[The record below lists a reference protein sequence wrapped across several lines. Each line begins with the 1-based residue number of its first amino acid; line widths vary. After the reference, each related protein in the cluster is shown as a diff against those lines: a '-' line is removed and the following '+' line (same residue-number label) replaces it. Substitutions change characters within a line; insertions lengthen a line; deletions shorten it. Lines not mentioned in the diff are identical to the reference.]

1 MAAARVINRWWSRE
15 DLVLILLLSA
25 LFFLPGLGQVSLFDR
40 DEPRFSTA
48 TREMMDGGDWAVP
61 HFNGDLR
68 SDKPP
73 LLYWVMMTSYTL
85 VGQNELGARLPSAVF
100 STLTLL
106 VVYWIAGSRFG
117 RVTGIVA
124 AVMLGSCSLFIA
136 EARLATADATMIFFT
151 VLTLGC
157 AWRAWD
163 AAGTHQDVP
172 TILPRPKFLIDHPE
186 PVEYVNTGVRR
197 GPVPLWVAVAFW
209 IALSLGTLTKGVP
222 LAFVFVPMITLS
234 VATGQW
240 TELWREWRKLSP
252 GAKIYHAPSYFFRAV
267 WLGNWSWWRQ
277 LKPMMGLPILI
288 LLVGSWVLI
297 AGIRS
302 DWMLI
307 NQMVGVHFLV
317 RTMGPLLTSLG
328 IHIADVARPGGND
341 PMSAYRHPPGFYLAL
356 VWITF
361 WPWTPLIIPTA
372 YHTIRRMLRRTA
384 MNIDP
389 RPYQF
394 LVAWIVPMWILLE
407 LSRGKLVHYCLPL
420 YVAMIIL
427 CADTVVQSWFR
438 LTEVLAA
445 RWFNWARYFWL
456 LAWLGMGA
464 ATISVVTYWLKDPNL
479 LRPAIMLAGA
489 FAAVGIAG
497 TIAWRK
503 PAWIFITALGYG
515 GSLLIGNT
523 LLVPQ
528 IRGLRATQ
536 LAMGEAIKL
545 RERGF
550 QLIAIGH
557 EEPTMVFYSGQIL
570 RFAPSPAGLSS
581 AASAPLHHDSATQPA
596 EPYSRTLWNGA
607 PKKIVASHPQPDDT
621 NVATVAV
628 VNTEVLQ
635 KINNTGLKC
644 WIVDSFPL
652 LPQPGKS
659 EKRLYVIT
667 NTEPW
672 EEREVNKTER

>member
-1 MAAARVINRWWSRE
+1 MAAARRINRWWSRE
-15 DLVLILLLSA
+15 DILLIILLGA
-25 LFFLPGLGQVSLFDR
+25 LFYLPGLGSVALFDR
-40 DEPRFSTA
+40 DEPRFATA
-48 TREMMDGGDWAVP
+48 TREMLATGDWAVP
-61 HFNGDLR
+61 HFNGNLR

-73 LLYWVMMTSYTL
+73 LLYWIMSGTYTL
-85 VGQNELGARLPSAVF
+85 FGENELGARLPSAIF

-136 EARLATADATMIFFT
+136 ESRLATADATMLFFT

-163 AAGTHQDVP
+163 AAGTHQDAP

-197 GPVPLWVAVAFW
+197 GPVPLWVSVAFW
-209 IALSLGTLTKGVP
+209 VALSLGTLTKGVP
-222 LAFVFVPMITLS
+222 LAFVLVPMITLS
-234 VATGQW
+234 IATGQW
-240 TELWREWRKLSP
+240 PNLWREWRRQP
-252 GAKIYHAPSYFFRAV
+252 IGARVYHAPTYFFRAV
-267 WLGNWSWWRQ
+267 WNGNWSWWRQ
-277 LKPMMGLPILI
+277 LKPFMGIPILLI
-288 LLVGSWVLI
+288 LVGSWVIL

-302 DWMLI
+302 NWVLI

-328 IHIADVARPGGND
+328 INIADVAHAGGND

-356 VWITF
+356 VWVTF
-361 WPWTPLIIPTA
+361 WPWTPLIIPMI
-372 YHTIRRMLRRTA
+372 YHTLRRMLRRTA

-427 CADTVVQSWFR
+427 SADTVVQSWFR

-445 RWFNWARYFWL
+445 RWFNWARWFWL
-456 LAWLGMGA
+456 AAWLGMGTA
-464 ATISVVTYWLKDPNL
+464 AICAVQYWLQDPEL

-503 PAWIFITALGYG
+503 PAWIFITVLGYG
-515 GSLLIGNT
+515 GSLLIANT
-523 LLVPQ
+523 LLLPQ
-528 IRGLRATQ
+528 IRGLRTTQ
-536 LAMGEAIKL
+536 LAMTEAKKI
-545 RERGF
+545 RDRGF
-550 QLIAIGH
+550 QLVAIGYD
-557 EEPTMVFYSGQIL
+557 EPTMVFYSGQVL
-570 RFAPSPAGLSS
+570 RFVSPPVIL
-581 AASAPLHHDSATQPA
+581 PPSATQPA
-596 EPYSRTLWNGA
+596 GAQPYSNALWNGA
-607 PKKIVASHPQPDDT
+607 PKKPATPESRLEDDP

-628 VNTEVLQ
+628 VSEEVLNQ
-635 KINNTGLKC
+635 MRAAHLKF
-644 WIVDSFPL
+644 WIDDSFPL
-652 LPQPGKS
+652 LPKPGKQ
-659 EKRLYVIT
+659 EARRLYIVT
-667 NTEPW
+667 NTESSMHP
-672 EEREVNKTER
+672 